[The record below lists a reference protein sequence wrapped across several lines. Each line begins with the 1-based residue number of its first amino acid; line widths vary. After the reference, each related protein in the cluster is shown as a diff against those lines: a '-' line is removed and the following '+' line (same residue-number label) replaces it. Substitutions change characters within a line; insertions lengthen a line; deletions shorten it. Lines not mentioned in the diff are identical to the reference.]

1 MTRGLVL
8 LLAFGA
14 CGPSEGAKGQCKDSL
29 VVGDLVITEVFADFK
44 APVGG
49 SGADEGK
56 EWFEIYN
63 ATDRPIELE
72 GLRVDHGRPDGSKLK
87 SHVMAAVTIAPG
99 QYFTL
104 GNATPDLVPAY
115 IDYGYSADLGDFFN
129 TDGGRLALN
138 CGDSE
143 IDGSDYDTV
152 KEGHSRQLTASTF
165 PDYTLNDDLANFC
178 EGVGAEFETG
188 NFGTPGSE
196 NDCVPV
202 IAGSCNDAGVSRAVV
217 PPAPGQL
224 VITEV
229 MPQPTGTDGDREWFE
244 VKALVDVDLNG
255 LGLDRAGDTANPK
268 VLASADCIHV
278 AAGEYFLFTASTS
291 TDQTVLGDLPLDRIK
306 GQFNFALINGAVDAP
321 GDVQLILDGTVIDAV
336 SWAKSKAD
344 VSLSL
349 DPGAEDAGEND
360 QPGNFCDGSPS
371 YGAGGSGTP
380 GLVNGT
386 CPIVVP
392 AGSCDDAGLIRTIKK
407 PALGEIVI
415 TEFMT
420 NAAGAD
426 STDAKAWFEV
436 ANLSAAS
443 FDLNDLTVSRTGAT
457 ATIVTSTTCI
467 PVAAGDFGLF
477 ARSNVAAN
485 NGGLDGVD
493 ALFNFTL
500 VDSGVNRNLSILDGV
515 TVLDTLAYTA
525 SASSA
530 DGKSIQ
536 LDPDNFT
543 TTANDVFDPTAGI
556 ICQGTTAYGAEGNL
570 GTPGAANVQ
579 CP

>member
-1 MTRGLVL
+1 ML
-8 LLAFGA
+8 LLAGA
-14 CGPSEGAKGQCKDSL
+14 CGPSEGPKGQCKDSL

-44 APVGG
+44 AQVGG

-63 ATDRPIELE
+63 ATDRPIELD
-72 GLRVDHGRPDGSKLK
+72 GLRVDHSRPDESKLK
-87 SHVMAAVTIAPG
+87 SHVMTAVTIAPG

-129 TDGGRLALN
+129 SDGGRLALS
-138 CGDSE
+138 CGDTE
-143 IDGSDYDTV
+143 IDSTDYDSV
-152 KEGHSRQLTASTF
+152 KEGHTRQLTASTF
-165 PDYTLNDDLANFC
+165 PDYTLNDDLANWC
-178 EGVGAEFETG
+178 EGVGAEFEAG

-196 NDCVPV
+196 NDCTPV
-202 IAGSCNDAGVSRAVV
+202 IAGSCNDEGVMRPTV

-244 VKALVDVDLNG
+244 VKALADVDLNG

-268 VLASADCIHV
+268 KLESPDCIHV
-278 AAGEYFLFTASTS
+278 AAGEYFIFTASAS
-291 TDQTVLGDLPLDRIK
+291 TDQVVLGDLPLDKIK

-321 GDVQLILDGTVIDAV
+321 GDVQLVLEGTVIDAV
-336 SWAKSKAD
+336 TWAKSKAD

-360 QPGNFCDGSPS
+360 QSGNFCDGSPT
-371 YGAGGSGTP
+371 YGAGGAGTP
-380 GLVNGT
+380 GEVNGA

-392 AGSCDDAGLIRTIKK
+392 AGSCDDAGVIRAINK
-407 PALGEIVI
+407 PALGDLVI
-415 TEFMT
+415 TEFMA
-420 NAAGAD
+420 NAAGAGAD
-426 STDAKAWFEV
+426 GKEWFEV
-436 ANLSAAS
+436 ANVSATS

-457 ATIVTSTTCI
+457 ATTITSTTCI

-477 ARSNVAAN
+477 ARSDVAAN

-493 ALFNFTL
+493 AIYNFTL
-500 VDSGVNRNLSILDGV
+500 VDSGVNRNLSILDAA
-515 TVLDTLAYTA
+515 TVLDTVAYTS

-543 TTANDVFDPTAGI
+543 TTANDAFDPTAGI
-556 ICQGTTAYGAEGNL
+556 ICQGTAPYGVEGNL
-570 GTPGAANVQ
+570 GTPGAANAQ